1 MKMACGKRGAF
12 AEGGLAWEGGV
23 GTLWVPLC
31 VIVDLIWY
39 GAERRVK
46 CVSVGIVF
54 ESGSLRGGGVV
65 VRVGGAAM
73 SKKRKDDD

>member
-1 MKMACGKRGAF
+1 MGRGSRDAMGAF
-12 AEGGLAWEGGV
+12 VCECGF
-23 GTLWVPLC
+23 
-31 VIVDLIWY
+31 DFWY

-54 ESGSLRGGGVV
+54 ESGSLRGGGGVV

-73 SKKRKDDD
+73 SKKIKEDD

>member
-1 MKMACGKRGAF
+1 MGRGSRDAMGAF
-12 AEGGLAWEGGV
+12 V
-23 GTLWVPLC
+23 C
-31 VIVDLIWY
+31 VSVDLIF
-39 GAERRVK
+39 GMERRDV

-73 SKKRKDDD
+73 SKKIKDDD

>member
-1 MKMACGKRGAF
+1 M
-12 AEGGLAWEGGV
+12 
-23 GTLWVPLC
+23 
-31 VIVDLIWY
+31 IVDLIWY

-73 SKKRKDDD
+73 SKKIKDDD